1 MAPTRITICEVIFYV
16 IFFIKRYSF
25 NFEYWIVS
33 SEQREQIR
41 RRQRAEMERQMNE
54 IAADAGASKE
64 QVDQA
69 MKLARAVLNKKED
82 STDKDENALTDEAKT
97 EIEEEQLD

>member
-1 MAPTRITICEVIFYV
+1 M
-16 IFFIKRYSF
+16 
-25 NFEYWIVS
+25 S

-69 MKLARAVLNKKED
+69 MKLARVVLNKKED
-82 STDKDENALTDEAKT
+82 NADTEIEEIGNDTEVTPELTND

>member
-1 MAPTRITICEVIFYV
+1 M
-16 IFFIKRYSF
+16 
-25 NFEYWIVS
+25 S

>member
-1 MAPTRITICEVIFYV
+1 MRSDLQCFVVVCFWNV
-16 IFFIKRYSF
+16 VL
-25 NFEYWIVS
+25 VS
-33 SEQREQIR
+33 SEQREQLR

-54 IAADAGASKE
+54 IAQDAGASKE

-82 STDKDENALTDEAKT
+82 SETPETPVTESKPEAESKE

>member
-1 MAPTRITICEVIFYV
+1 M
-16 IFFIKRYSF
+16 
-25 NFEYWIVS
+25 S

-69 MKLARAVLNKKED
+69 MKLARVVLNKKED
-82 STDKDENALTDEAKT
+82 NADKEIEGNDTEVTPELTND

>member
-1 MAPTRITICEVIFYV
+1 MNVANGIYFA
-16 IFFIKRYSF
+16 
-25 NFEYWIVS
+25 VS
-33 SEQREQIR
+33 SEQREQLR

-54 IAADAGASKE
+54 IALDAGASKE

-69 MKLARAVLNKKED
+69 MKLARAVLNKKDD
-82 STDKDENALTDEAKT
+82 SETPDAEIEPKPEEGSKE